1 MGVEHCIEQCT
12 DWECCSGWT
21 PVVAGA
27 VLALW
32 VYYAYVFAFC
42 GTVVK
47 DDAPRYTLLVGF
59 HLLLGLFI
67 WSDLM
72 TVVTPVP
79 GVPAYFSLTNVDLDL
94 LGKVHTEEARKGFLE
109 ILGRSRGVLLRGRD
123 GSVNYCEVCRRIKP
137 DRTHHC
143 SMCRQCV
150 PKMDHHC
157 PWFNNCVCFSTYK
170 AFLLTNFYVILL
182 SVYTLCTVGVYWG
195 QVPWGRWD
203 LTGPTVHVAGLLLIA
218 LAFCFSVGPFF
229 YYHVTLVALNR
240 TTLESLRKPRFMDK
254 GDTFNIG
261 CYNNFV
267 EVFGRNPHLWLLP
280 VFSSIGDGSR
290 FPTKLHP
297 DNRERYRPAA
307 AV

>member
-1 MGVEHCIEQCT
+1 MGVAGCIS
-12 DWECCSGWT
+12 WA
-21 PVVAGA
+21 PVMASV
-27 VLALW
+27 VLYLW
-32 VYYAYVFAFC
+32 VYYAYVFSFC
-42 GTVVK
+42 GSVVK
-47 DDAPRYTLLVGF
+47 DDAPRYALLVGF
-59 HLLLGLFI
+59 HLLLALCL
-67 WSDLM
+67 WSDLV

-79 GVPAYFSLTNVDLDL
+79 AVPAYFSLTDVDLEL
-94 LGKVHTEEARKGFLE
+94 LEEARTQKARKGFLE
-109 ILGRSRGVLLRGRD
+109 ILGRARGVLTRSMD

-170 AFLLTNFYVILL
+170 AFVLTNFYILL
-182 SVYTLCTVGVYWG
+182 LAIYTIFTAGVYWG
-195 QVPWGRWD
+195 QVPWNSTD
-203 LTGPTVHVAGLLLIA
+203 VTGPTLHVSGLVLIA
-218 LAFCFSVGPFF
+218 VCFCLSIGLFFF
-229 YYHVTLVALNR
+229 YHATLVALNR
-240 TTLESLRKPRFMDK
+240 TTLESLRSPRFVDK
-254 GDTFNIG
+254 DDTFNIG

-267 EVFGRNPHLWLLP
+267 EVFGGRPHLWLLP

-307 AV
+307 IV